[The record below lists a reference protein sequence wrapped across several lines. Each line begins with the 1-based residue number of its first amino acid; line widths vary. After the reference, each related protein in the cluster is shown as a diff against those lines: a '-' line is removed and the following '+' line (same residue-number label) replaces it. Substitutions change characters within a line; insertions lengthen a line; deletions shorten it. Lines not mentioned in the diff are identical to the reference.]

1 MGRKKQKEPVVEVE
15 SEPEEEED
23 DDEEDDEEEEMELL
37 QVDVGD
43 MIKVK
48 QILDE
53 TVAATILEQIDEDY
67 QFDNFKLILMTI
79 ACVFAMI
86 AQFAPLSFP
95 DSRIII
101 GVCCASY
108 FALSGILQLITTLI
122 DQDCILLTRAL
133 PEEGKNDDSDGGI
146 NEDTGKKIFRKD
158 PKDIRSKELF
168 QYGVRVR
175 SQFPRFSEWYI
186 VILEFEKL
194 ANTPKVE
201 QRWSVGQFFD
211 KEGMFDEIGL
221 QLEVEKLYRRL
232 EDGDYEKVKTA
243 SDKKKDWE
251 EGTEIWKHNNSQS
264 EWHNERQGWL
274 DIVVLM
280 NNITKNHN
288 ISEW

>member
-1 MGRKKQKEPVVEVE
+1 MGRKKQKEPVEEVE
-15 SEPEEEED
+15 SDVED
-23 DDEEDDEEEEMELL
+23 DEDEDLEEEEEMELL

-53 TVAATILEQIDEDY
+53 TVAATVLEQIDEDY
-67 QFDNFKLILMTI
+67 QFDNFKLLLMTI
-79 ACVFAMI
+79 ACIFAMI
-86 AQFAPLSFP
+86 AQFAPLPFP

-101 GVCCASY
+101 GLCCASY

-122 DQDCILLTRAL
+122 DQDCILLTKPL
-133 PEEGKNDDSDGGI
+133 PVEGKSDEDDGGV

-158 PKDIRSKELF
+158 PKDIKSKEIF
-168 QYGVRVR
+168 KYGVRVR
-175 SQFPRFSEWYI
+175 SQFPRFSEWYT

-194 ANTPKVE
+194 TNTPRVE

-232 EDGDYEKVKTA
+232 EDADYETEK
-243 SDKKKDWE
+243 SDAEKKKDWWFVLE
-251 EGTEIWKHNNSQS
+251 TTIRKFTTE
-264 EWHNERQGWL
+264 
-274 DIVVLM
+274 
-280 NNITKNHN
+280 
-288 ISEW
+288 

>member
-23 DDEEDDEEEEMELL
+23 DEEEEEEEMELL

-67 QFDNFKLILMTI
+67 KFDNFKLLLMTI
-79 ACVFAMI
+79 ACIFAMV
-86 AQFAPLSFP
+86 AQFAPLPFP
-95 DSRIII
+95 ESRIII
-101 GVCCASY
+101 GLCCASY
-108 FALSGILQLITTLI
+108 FCLSGVLQLITTFI
-122 DQDCILLTRAL
+122 DQDCILLTEPL
-133 PEEGKNDDSDGGI
+133 PKEGKKDDEDGGY
-146 NEDTGKKIFRKD
+146 NQDTGKKIVRKN
-158 PKDIRSKELF
+158 PKDIKSKELF

-175 SQFPRFSEWYI
+175 SQFPRFSEWYT
-186 VILEFEKL
+186 VVLEFEKMPD
-194 ANTPKVE
+194 TPRVE

-232 EDGDYEKVKTA
+232 EDADYEKSV
-243 SDKKKDWE
+243 SDKKKD
-251 EGTEIWKHNNSQS
+251 
-264 EWHNERQGWL
+264 
-274 DIVVLM
+274 
-280 NNITKNHN
+280 
-288 ISEW
+288 

>member
-1 MGRKKQKEPVVEVE
+1 MGRKKQKEPVEEVE

-23 DDEEDDEEEEMELL
+23 EDEEEEEMELL

-53 TVAATILEQIDEDY
+53 TVAATVLEQIDEDY
-67 QFDNFKLILMTI
+67 QFDNFKLLLMTI
-79 ACVFAMI
+79 ACIFAVI
-86 AQFAPLSFP
+86 AQFAPLPFP

-101 GVCCASY
+101 GLCCATY
-108 FALSGILQLITTLI
+108 FALSGILQLITTFI
-122 DQDCILLTRAL
+122 DQDCILLTKPL
-133 PEEGKNDDSDGGI
+133 PKEGKKNDDGGF

-158 PKDIRSKELF
+158 PKDIKSKEIF
-168 QYGVRVR
+168 QYGIRVR
-175 SQFPRFSEWYI
+175 SQFPRFSEWYT

-194 ANTPKVE
+194 PNTPRVE

-232 EDGDYEKVKTA
+232 EDADYEKEKNA
-243 SDKKKDWE
+243 AEKKKD
-251 EGTEIWKHNNSQS
+251 
-264 EWHNERQGWL
+264 
-274 DIVVLM
+274 
-280 NNITKNHN
+280 
-288 ISEW
+288 